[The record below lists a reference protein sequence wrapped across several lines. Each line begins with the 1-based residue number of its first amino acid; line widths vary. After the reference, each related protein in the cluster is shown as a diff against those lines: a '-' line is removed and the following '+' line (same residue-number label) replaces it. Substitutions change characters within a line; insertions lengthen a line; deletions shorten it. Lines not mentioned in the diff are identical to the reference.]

1 MSDIAIRKEGRV
13 GRITL
18 KRPEAMNAV
27 TLGMVE
33 AISDALPGFAA
44 DLSISML
51 VIDAAGEKAFCA
63 GGDIQDIYAGLVRGD
78 PEVARSF
85 WRSEYR
91 MNAALFNFPKPVASF
106 MQGFTMGGGVGI
118 GCHASHR
125 VVCASSV
132 IAMPEVS
139 IGLVPD
145 VGGSLLLARAPGRVG
160 EYLGMTARR
169 MSAGDAIFAG
179 FADYFIDQS
188 NWPALISELVDT
200 GDWTRIDAACEER
213 PESEIEYQTSEINT
227 YFGGETVRDTV
238 SLLSHSNSDFVQDA
252 LMRLR
257 RNAPLAVAGAMEL
270 VRRARIRDRI
280 DEALRNEY
288 RFAHRLA
295 EQGDFQEGIRA
306 AIIDKD
312 RTPAW
317 AHKDLGEPSAMDVA
331 SMLFPLGPDE
341 LNIGGNA

>member
-1 MSDIAIRKEGRV
+1 MGDISIRKEGRV

-18 KRPEAMNAV
+18 QRPKAMNAV
-27 TLGMVE
+27 TLDMVE

-44 DLSISML
+44 DASITML
-51 VIDAAGEKAFCA
+51 VIDGEGDKAFCA

-85 WRSEYR
+85 WRSEYQ

-106 MQGFTMGGGVGI
+106 LQGFTMGGGVGV

-125 VVCASSV
+125 IVGASSS

-145 VGGSLLLARAPGRVG
+145 IGGSLLLARAPGRTG

-169 MSAGDAIFAG
+169 MSASDAIFAG
-179 FADYFIDQS
+179 FADYYINES
-188 NWPALISELVDT
+188 TWPDLIAQLIET
-200 GDWTRIDAACEER
+200 GDWTRIDAASEET
-213 PESEIEYQTSEINT
+213 PESEIERQVSEINH
-227 YFGGETVRDTV
+227 YFGGETAGDTFK
-238 SLLSHSNSDFVQDA
+238 LLEQSDSDFAQDA
-252 LMRLR
+252 LTRMR

-270 VRRARIRDRI
+270 VHRARVRDRI

-288 RFAHRLA
+288 RFAYRLA

-312 RTPAW
+312 RAPKW
-317 AHKDLGEPSAMDVA
+317 AHGKLGEPSAIEVA
-331 SMLFPLGPDE
+331 SMLFPLGEHE
-341 LNIGGNA
+341 LKIGGMA

>member
-18 KRPEAMNAV
+18 QRPEAMNAV

-33 AISDALPGFAA
+33 AISDALPGLAA
-44 DLSISML
+44 DPLVTML
-51 VIDAAGEKAFCA
+51 VIDAEGEKAFCA

-106 MQGFTMGGGVGI
+106 MQGFTMGGGVGV

-125 VVCASSV
+125 IVCASSA

-169 MSAGDAIFAG
+169 MTAGDAIFAG
-179 FADYFIDQS
+179 FADYYIDKS
-188 NWPALISELVDT
+188 NWPALISELIET
-200 GDWTRIDAACEER
+200 GDWTRVDAACEER
-213 PESEIEYQTSEINT
+213 PESEIESQIAEIND
-227 YFGGETVRDTV
+227 YFGGEAVRDTV
-238 SLLSHSNSDFVQDA
+238 SLLERSDSEFAQDS
-252 LMRLR
+252 LTRMR

-270 VRRARIRDRI
+270 VHRARVRDRI

-288 RFAHRLA
+288 RFAYRLA

-306 AIIDKD
+306 AVIDKD
-312 RTPAW
+312 RAPSW
-317 AHKDLGEPSAMDVA
+317 AHRDLGEPSAIDVA
-331 SMLFPLGPDE
+331 SMLFPLGQDE
-341 LNIGGNA
+341 LKIGGNA